1 MNTTKVRIRAP
12 FISESFLWTP
22 SRALW
27 KEAFCKIQ
35 LISKMFYLVSTV
47 LLVLLPCAAV
57 AFLTSRPRDFPRNVP
72 VIPLWLQAHNQIF
85 RKSRIAFYNTKVRP
99 QAEKH
104 GAVAVWQ
111 GSCWSIVLSRP
122 DYLAQVFKDS
132 NKDVEKSGIWSRV
145 PRSNGG
151 LLFGENIIDS
161 NGQLHADFCDIL
173 KPALLQRF
181 AIDFMRSESSSLA
194 NRLHDAQQLDVSDV
208 GISIDSLIWR
218 WAVTIYSHYFMDI
231 DEWPLSFEQTS
242 AQKITALQS
251 SSWMAR
257 AMVIFNVTFSL
268 PWRPASYKRA
278 AAVIQQLEDTLVDI
292 AESRT
297 FPASGTSEL
306 KMVHHLVRA
315 RHSGKL
321 SDFHYRSN
329 LKQLLVAGHE
339 NVEAALQS
347 AMFNLAVHVDIQE
360 QLHIEVMNMLPSDYS
375 SGDIDRLPL
384 LAAVI
389 YETLRLYPPLG
400 TLTNR
405 RTVKPMQLGSE
416 ILLPAGTMVGWN
428 VLGVQTDPQVWG
440 ESAREFD
447 PFRWG
452 HDIDSIKSM
461 ARSSQARGRFVPFS
475 LHSRR
480 CLGSTFA
487 LLELKVALCKYLPQV
502 QRDVAPEVE
511 KLC

>member
-1 MNTTKVRIRAP
+1 
-12 FISESFLWTP
+12 
-22 SRALW
+22 
-27 KEAFCKIQ
+27 
-35 LISKMFYLVSTV
+35 
-47 LLVLLPCAAV
+47 
-57 AFLTSRPRDFPRNVP
+57 
-72 VIPLWLQAHNQIF
+72 
-85 RKSRIAFYNTKVRP
+85 
-99 QAEKH
+99 
-104 GAVAVWQ
+104 
-111 GSCWSIVLSRP
+111 
-122 DYLAQVFKDS
+122 
-132 NKDVEKSGIWSRV
+132 
-145 PRSNGG
+145 
-151 LLFGENIIDS
+151 
-161 NGQLHADFCDIL
+161 
-173 KPALLQRF
+173 
-181 AIDFMRSESSSLA
+181 
-194 NRLHDAQQLDVSDV
+194 
-208 GISIDSLIWR
+208 
-218 WAVTIYSHYFMDI
+218 
-231 DEWPLSFEQTS
+231 
-242 AQKITALQS
+242 
-251 SSWMAR
+251 
-257 AMVIFNVTFSL
+257 
-268 PWRPASYKRA
+268 
-278 AAVIQQLEDTLVDI
+278 
-292 AESRT
+292 
-297 FPASGTSEL
+297 
-306 KMVHHLVRA
+306 MVHHLVRA

-360 QLHIEVMNMLPSDYS
+360 QLHSEVMNMLPSDYT

-487 LLELKVALCKYLPQV
+487 LLELKVALCELVRSIKWKQPKRKEFLFNESFIIGPHNCRFRITKRV
-502 QRDVAPEVE
+502 
-511 KLC
+511 